1 MTDIE
6 LVIKALTSDAQKAI
20 GGLTEGIKGLGE
32 SGGLLGGL
40 GGALGTIGSIAGGIA
55 TAGVSALSGVLMDS
69 IQAAADAEKGQ
80 AALASVLASTKGAA
94 GITADAANEL
104 ASSLQ
109 KVTPFEDDVVLGAE
123 NMLLTFTNIH
133 ANVFPKATETV
144 LNLAQAMGGD
154 AKGAAMQLGKAL
166 NDPEKGISALTRVGV
181 TFTEEQKAQIKAMQ
195 EAGDMAGAQG
205 IILKELETEFGG
217 AARAAGGTFAGQ
229 MAIAQNALGDLK
241 EALGAQLLPII
252 TPVIQQLTRIAS
264 EVMPMIADAIASA
277 GPIFGTLKDIVLDA
291 IGFVSS
297 LFLDGT
303 EPFDYWIG
311 ALLTDFGMG
320 KDAAFAISDTIASV
334 FNTIK
339 GILFDGGGAVDGLTA
354 IWFQAKT
361 DIGII
366 INALMTIW
374 RTEFNSAL
382 AFFDE
387 NSADIQAT
395 FQTAWAQIKTIV
407 GTAVT
412 IVETVLTALAGFISA
427 HGAEITGM
435 FKGAWEVIKG
445 IIDGTL
451 TLISGILT
459 AALQLM
465 NGDTSGA
472 LETLKGTFTRVWED
486 IKGIV
491 KGAWDFISN
500 IVNMAIDAI
509 GRLSGARSSAN
520 AAGAMGGGM
529 TTQSVRAAPSFAL
542 GGDTYNISGDMNTAK
557 QIQAQRKQAARSAT
571 LRMAWG

>member
-6 LVIKALTSDAQKAI
+6 LVIKALTADAQKAI

-40 GGALGTIGSIAGGIA
+40 GGMLGSIGSIAGGIA
-55 TAGVSALSGVLMDS
+55 TAGISALSGVLMDS
-69 IQAAADAEKGQ
+69 VQAAADAEKGQ
-80 AALASVLASTKGAA
+80 AALNAVLTSTKGAA

-104 ASSLQ
+104 ASALQ

-133 ANVFPKATETV
+133 KEVFPKATETV

-154 AKGAAMQLGKAL
+154 PKNAAIQLGKAL
-166 NDPEKGISALTRVGV
+166 NDPITGITALTRVGV
-181 TFTEEQKAQIKAMQ
+181 TFTEAQKEQIKALQ
-195 EAGDMAGAQG
+195 EAGDMAGAQT
-205 IILKELETEFGG
+205 IVLNELQTEFGG
-217 AARAAGGTFAGQ
+217 AARAAGSTFAGQ

-241 EALGAQLLPII
+241 EALGAQLLPIV
-252 TPVIQQLTRIAS
+252 TPVLQGLTRIAS
-264 EVMPMIADAIASA
+264 EAMPMIGDAIAKA
-277 GPIFGTLKDIVLDA
+277 TPFFDTLKEVASDA

-297 LFLDGT
+297 LFMDGT

-311 ALLTDFGMG
+311 ALLTDFGVG

-339 GILFDGGGAVDGLTA
+339 GILFDSGGAVDGLTG
-354 IWFQAKT
+354 IWYQAKT

-366 INALMTIW
+366 IDALMTIW
-374 RTEFNSAL
+374 QTEFNSIL

-387 NSADIQAT
+387 NGADIQAT
-395 FQTAWAQIKTIV
+395 FSEAWTQIQTII

-412 IVETVLTALAGFISA
+412 IVQTILTALAGFISA
-427 HGAEITGM
+427 HGTEITGM

-451 TLISGILT
+451 TLISGLLT

-472 LETLKGTFTRVWED
+472 LETLKGTFTRVWDD

-500 IVNMAIDAI
+500 IVTLATDAI
-509 GRLSGARSSAN
+509 GRLTGARSTASAN
-520 AAGAMGGGM
+520 GDYGGNYGS
-529 TTQSVRAAPSFAL
+529 QAVRSANFNM
-542 GGDTYNISGDMNTAK
+542 GGDTYNITGNMNTAK
-557 QIQAQRKQAARSAT
+557 QIQSARQQAARTAT
-571 LRMAWG
+571 LRAAWG

>member
-6 LVIKALTSDAQKAI
+6 LVIKALTADAQKAI

-40 GGALGTIGSIAGGIA
+40 GGMLGTIGSVAGGIA
-55 TAGVSALSGVLMDS
+55 TAGISALSGVLMDS
-69 IQAAADAEKGQ
+69 VQAAADAEKGQ
-80 AALASVLASTKGAA
+80 AALNAVLASTKGAA
-94 GITADAANEL
+94 GITAQAANDL

-217 AARAAGGTFAGQ
+217 AARAAGDTFAGK
-229 MAIAQNALGDLK
+229 MAIAQNAVGDLK
-241 EALGAQLLPII
+241 EALGNALLPII
-252 TPVIQQLTRIAS
+252 TPLIGKLAELATGAMPLVTSAIENVGPIIAGIAPYFDMVIGAIGDFIAMFTS
-264 EVMPMIADAIASA
+264 GATQANTTASNLQTAFKTVWDAI
-277 GPIFGTLKDIVLDA
+277 TV
-291 IGFVSS
+291 
-297 LFLDGT
+297 
-303 EPFDYWIG
+303 
-311 ALLTDFGMG
+311 
-320 KDAAFAISDTIASV
+320 
-334 FNTIK
+334 
-339 GILFDGGGAVDGLTA
+339 

-366 INALMTIW
+366 IDALMTIW

-382 AFFDE
+382 SFFDQ

-395 FQTAWAQIKTIV
+395 FSEAWAQIKTII
-407 GTAVT
+407 GTAIT
-412 IVETVLTALAGFISA
+412 IIETVLTALAGFISA
-427 HGAEITGM
+427 HGTEITGM
-435 FKGAWEVIKG
+435 FKGAWEIIKG
-445 IIDGTL
+445 IVDGTL

-472 LETLKGTFTRVWED
+472 LETLKGTFTRVWDD

-491 KGAWDFISN
+491 QGAWDFISN
-500 IVNMAIDAI
+500 IVNMATDAI
-509 GRLSGARSSAN
+509 GRLTGARSTASAAN
-520 AAGAMGGGM
+520 DMGGGNFGS
-529 TTQSVRAAPSFAL
+529 QSIRSANYTL
-542 GGDTYNISGDMNTAK
+542 GGDTYNLSGDMNTAK
-557 QIQAQRKQAARSAT
+557 KIQAERQKSARSAT
-571 LRMAWG
+571 LRAAWG